1 MCFIVKIVYGFF
13 ICIFAITTKYLI
25 KNMTVMYISE
35 LNKKKKKIEQNSYII
50 REQHV

>member
-1 MCFIVKIVYGFF
+1 MAFL
-13 ICIFAITTKYLI
+13 FAFLQLQL

>member
-1 MCFIVKIVYGFF
+1 MAFL
-13 ICIFAITTKYLI
+13 FAFLQLQL

-35 LNKKKKKIEQNSYII
+35 LNKKKIEQNSYII